1 MWPNIFPQARIS
13 SAAAICKVK
22 FFQESIYI
30 LSWGRRIFPPS
41 LVAAQ
46 YLGSRLDYSP
56 PSTISPVMRQR
67 DYQLL
72 RFPHCNI
79 NIGLSSQFSS
89 SRFCPGLS
97 IIWLGL
103 QRDYPS
109 CARFICATFHYP
121 FLIILPLSFSSPQ
134 PLIIP
139 VFSTFTKSLFHH
151 CHAQSN
157 HHYLFLL
164 SSDFP
169 FLPNSL
175 IFFPFTMNHALT

>member
-1 MWPNIFPQARIS
+1 MKRDLDDEKLKRKGKFTKKAFKI
-13 SAAAICKVK
+13 SAAANGLCGKSSICGR
-22 FFQESIYI
+22 IYFHQPVHPPQCSFSGVRLYFI
-30 LSWGRRIFPPS
+30 LGALSHIFPPS
-41 LVAAQ
+41 VQ
-46 YLGSRLDYSP
+46 YLGSRVDYSLSLP
-56 PSTISPVMRQR
+56 SSTISPVMRQR

-139 VFSTFTKSLFHH
+139 VFHKISFSSLPR
-151 CHAQSN
+151 S
-157 HHYLFLL
+157 
-164 SSDFP
+164 
-169 FLPNSL
+169 
-175 IFFPFTMNHALT
+175 I